1 MPARRIRKISVG
13 YKPRITRGLPVGARL
28 KCADNTGAKE
38 LAIIAVIGYK
48 GRLNRLPS
56 AGVVDM
62 VVVSVKKGTPK
73 MRRQVVRAIIV
84 RQRKPYRRYN
94 GVWVS
99 FEDNAAVIVSPE
111 GEPKGSEI
119 RGPVAKEAAEKWPSV
134 ARVASIVV

>member
-1 MPARRIRKISVG
+1 MSVG

-28 KCADNTGAKE
+28 KCTDNTGAKE

-56 AGVVDM
+56 AGVGDM